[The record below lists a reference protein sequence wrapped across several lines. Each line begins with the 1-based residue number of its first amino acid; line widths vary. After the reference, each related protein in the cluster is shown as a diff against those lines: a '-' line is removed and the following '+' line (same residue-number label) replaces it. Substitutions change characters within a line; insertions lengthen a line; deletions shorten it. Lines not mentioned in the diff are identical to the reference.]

1 MQINL
6 NSLRA
11 TMLSFLYPVLFVL
24 PAAPSNGQ
32 VPTGG
37 IVMQRDWDSSV
48 QEGDLVVNEL
58 SELLSGLGNPA
69 RNVGPAPGL
78 GIYRGV
84 TYLMPLKEAVK
95 TLGITVS
102 VGSKNMVICPG
113 FPHRTLVAYS
123 FNYTFDSAFNEI
135 FVIADRAD
143 QVVAI
148 QLYAA
153 AAKSTSAVN
162 FRRDYRIYDFINS
175 RAKSHIASSVGHS
188 TKGGRT
194 DTIELD
200 SVFVDPTGKVN
211 RMTRLFLPKPLTE
224 LILFRIGKIKANAAG
239 R

>member
-1 MQINL
+1 M
-6 NSLRA
+6 
-11 TMLSFLYPVLFVL
+11 
-24 PAAPSNGQ
+24 
-32 VPTGG
+32 
-37 IVMQRDWDSSV
+37 
-48 QEGDLVVNEL
+48 
-58 SELLSGLGNPA
+58 
-69 RNVGPAPGL
+69 
-78 GIYRGV
+78 RGV

-123 FNYTFDSAFNEI
+123 FNYTFDYAFNEI
-135 FVIADRAD
+135 FIIADKAD

-153 AAKSTSAVN
+153 AAKSTSSVN